1 MKTSMMMMMTM
12 MNTVMSAVWS
22 PHRIDLVNKLEDVQR
37 RFTRKLNGLANLPYA
52 KRLEILGLD
61 ALQTRR
67 IKSDLVHCY
76 SIVYGHSCMKP
87 GDFFV
92 LHSSISTSI
101 TRGRNLKL
109 FKPQCSLD
117 VRKYSFTYRIIDILN
132 SLSSDIVNACSI
144 SVFKHKLEFV
154 DFNPSVH
161 VEFA

>member
-101 TRGRNLKL
+101 TRGHNFKW

-117 VRKYSFTYRIIDILN
+117 VRKYSFAYRVIL
-132 SLSSDIVNACSI
+132 SI
-144 SVFKHKLEFV
+144 SGTACQVILLMLVAFLHL
-154 DFNPSVH
+154 NTN
-161 VEFA
+161 